1 MKRKN
6 RAARAVNAALG
17 IIVILAVVLLS
28 PLFGYARGFSSP
40 EQRAADTV
48 RQTPQPV
55 VQAAAA
61 TPRPTPKPTP
71 TPVVLPSAPPTPEPT
86 PQPVHTPT
94 PPAQNQQTNQ
104 QTVQQQ
110 WTPVQNQ
117 EYEEY
122 ADEDYGDYEE
132 DGGEDWST
140 QEDTGGTATENDSGT
155 QIIQNDNFDLVFQDQ
170 TTGNSVS
177 VAQGYEPAGEQ
188 TAFDFSPDAN
198 EGMVIAIP

>member
-1 MKRKN
+1 MKKLL
-6 RAARAVNAALG
+6 ALL
-17 IIVILAVVLLS
+17 LALTMLLLS
-28 PLFGYARGFSSP
+28 GCTMPWSP
-40 EQRAADTV
+40 
-48 RQTPQPV
+48 
-55 VQAAAA
+55 
-61 TPRPTPKPTP
+61 K
-71 TPVVLPSAPPTPEPT
+71 PEPT

-104 QTVQQQ
+104 QTAQQQ

-122 ADEDYGDYEE
+122 AEEDYGDYEE
-132 DGGEDWST
+132 DSGEDWSAQEDT
-140 QEDTGGTATENDSGT
+140 GEDWSAQEDTGGTATENDSGT

-198 EGMVIAIP
+198 EGMVIAIQ

>member
-1 MKRKN
+1 MNKKN

-55 VQAAAA
+55 
-61 TPRPTPKPTP
+61 
-71 TPVVLPSAPPTPEPT
+71 
-86 PQPVHTPT
+86 HTPT

-122 ADEDYGDYEE
+122 AEEDYEDYEE
-132 DGGEDWST
+132 DGSEDWSA

-198 EGMVIAIP
+198 EGMVIAIQ